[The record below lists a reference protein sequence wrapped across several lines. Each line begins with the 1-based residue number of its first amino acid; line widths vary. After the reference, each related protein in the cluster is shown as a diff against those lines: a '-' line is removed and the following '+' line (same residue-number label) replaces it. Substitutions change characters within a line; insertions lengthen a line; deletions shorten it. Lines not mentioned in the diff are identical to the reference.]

1 MGTAVT
7 DTVNFTIA
15 LDRDALRRAKI
26 IAARHDTSVNAMIRH
41 YLDHLHDFGL
51 DREDNA
57 SGNSEV
63 MFRYSMGLIPKKQ
76 AMKELGVSDY
86 GIFVRMMGRA
96 GLPLPAVSKDLE
108 QKMVDDFLQVV
119 NQRAGK

>member
-1 MGTAVT
+1 MA
-7 DTVNFTIA
+7 DSVNFTIA

-41 YLDHLHDFGL
+41 YLDHLHDIGL
-51 DREDNA
+51 DNEGNA

-63 MFRYSMGLIPKKQ
+63 MFKYSMGLIPKKQ
-76 AMKELGVSDY
+76 AMTELGVSDY

-108 QKMVDDFLQVV
+108 RKMVGDFLQVV
-119 NQRAGK
+119 SQRFGR